1 MTSQKLVHHLI
12 AGVSQRREDAIDDA
26 RTLAELELDLLD
38 VVLIALRIEAL
49 DGMRADFPVAALEHV
64 RTVGDLVLVVDR
76 WAGFDAAGNPSTA
89 LARIA

>member
-12 AGVSQRREDAIDDA
+12 AGMSRRHEDAIDDA
-26 RTLAELELDLLD
+26 QTLEELELDLLD
-38 VVLIALRIEAL
+38 VVLIALRIEAV

-64 RTVGDLVLVVDR
+64 RTVGDLVVVVDR
-76 WAGFDAAGNPSTA
+76 WAGFDPAKDSSMA